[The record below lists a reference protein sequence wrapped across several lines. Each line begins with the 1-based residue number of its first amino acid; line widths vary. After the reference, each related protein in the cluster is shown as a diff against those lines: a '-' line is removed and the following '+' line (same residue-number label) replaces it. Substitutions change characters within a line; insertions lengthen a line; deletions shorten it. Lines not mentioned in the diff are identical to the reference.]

1 MNKKVTSI
9 VAYCT
14 ILGWLVAYLAG
25 DKENAK
31 FHLNQGLVLGIF
43 STGIEIV
50 LSVISAVLGAIA
62 SVGGFIGGIFA
73 VLAFLV
79 GLLGSLVGIL
89 VAVLIVVGILN
100 AVNDKE
106 TELPLIGKIKILK

>member
-14 ILGWLVAYLAG
+14 ILGWRGAYFAG
-25 DKENAK
+25 DRENSK

-43 STGIEIV
+43 STGIEVI
-50 LSVISAVLGAIA
+50 LSVFSAVLGAIA
-62 SVGGFIGGIFA
+62 SVGGFVGGVFA
-73 VLAFLV
+73 VFAFLV
-79 GLLGSLVGIL
+79 GLLGSLVGVL
-89 VAVLIVVGILN
+89 VAVLIVIGILN

-106 TELPLIGKIKILK
+106 TELPVIGKIRILK